1 LRSDIVSIDLKETD
15 FIYITM
21 GSKGKSEWNK
31 TYYAENCE
39 DILYRRRAAWKAS
52 PTIKCPCGE
61 RAQYKDNTTSRNRH
75 FKTAGHIIW
84 VKKQKI
90 IEIMTGKEINNS
102 KAFAE
107 QFIVERL
114 ERKKARTNKD
124 IMVQLNKLTMEA
136 INGIDNKPKP
146 KPKAAAEPE
155 PEEEEEPFDPSVPH
169 VPPSADFDPL
179 SLAIPTPPPPP
190 EPEAPKA
197 YLSKKPLPADFDLNK
212 LL

>member
-1 LRSDIVSIDLKETD
+1 
-15 FIYITM
+15 M

-61 RAQYKDNTTSRNRH
+61 RAQYKDNTSSRNAH
-75 FKTAGHIIW
+75 FKTGGHKIW
-84 VKKQKI
+84 LKKKRI
-90 IEIMTGKEINNS
+90 IELMTGKDLKHS
-102 KAFAE
+102 QAYAE
-107 QFIVERL
+107 QFIEDRL
-114 ERKKARTNKD
+114 AKVKAKSAHAVHKE
-124 IMVQLNKLTMEA
+124 IILLNLNIIVMECISA
-136 INGIDNKPKP
+136 IDNNGKPKP

>member
-1 LRSDIVSIDLKETD
+1 
-15 FIYITM
+15 
-21 GSKGKSEWNK
+21 
-31 TYYAENCE
+31 
-39 DILYRRRAAWKAS
+39 
-52 PTIKCPCGE
+52 
-61 RAQYKDNTTSRNRH
+61 
-75 FKTAGHIIW
+75 
-84 VKKQKI
+84 
-90 IEIMTGKEINNS
+90 MTGKEINNS

-179 SLAIPTPPPPP
+179 SLAIPSPPPPP